1 MDTAVPAPRR
11 RTLERCQFENS
22 FYRYAFPFNL
32 IRGVVHTLQLLA
44 GHRAEDRDAIELGEP
59 SRFQVGDWVR
69 VKDTAEIQATLDGND
84 ELRGRKFLSYHRPYS
99 GRTYRVE
106 RVIRRRPTHAHRMEK
121 LSRTVALEGAICD
134 APDGSAGCGQACSLF
149 FLDEWLEPSRAGET
163 EPRAFPQTAR
173 VKPYDEIAATLD
185 AKGRLDGISFSPE
198 MAAYAGREFPVV
210 RQVEEVRVPLPNWK
224 RARAAFFILD
234 GVRCSGQPRGG
245 HCDRNCGL
253 LWHRLWL
260 EMDEPATTAPQL

>member
-1 MDTAVPAPRR
+1 VDTAVPAPRR

-22 FYRYAFPFNL
+22 FYRYAFPFNC
-32 IRGVVHTLQLLA
+32 IRGVVHTLQLLV
-44 GHRAEDRDAIELGEP
+44 GHRVEDRDGVELGEP

-69 VKDTAEIQATLDGND
+69 VKDAAEIRATLDSND

-134 APDGSAGCGQACSLF
+134 APDGSIGCGHACSLF
-149 FLDEWLEPSRAGET
+149 FVDEWLEPSRAEET
-163 EPRAFPQTAR
+163 EPRTFPQTAR

-210 RQVEEVRVPLPNWK
+210 RQVEEAWVTLPDWK
-224 RARAAFFILD
+224 QPRAAFFILD

-253 LWHRLWL
+253 FWHQSWL
-260 EMDEPATTAPQL
+260 EMDEPATTTLQP